1 MSLLASS
8 SVIEIE
14 MSTSF
19 AMATALFVLAN
30 IWMVSL
36 YKIFEKAG
44 ESGGKAFVPILNIL
58 TLLELIKRPG
68 WWVFLLL
75 LPGINLVAALVICM
89 DTAALF
95 RKDKC
100 FGVGLLL
107 FPQIVWPV
115 LGFGSAEYQGVPED
129 DGVSLW
135 SDAWRRLS
143 QNRMALASSVVFVV
157 IIYLCVFGP
166 MVFSGHSGEANNLEN
181 AFQKPSFTHWFGTD
195 DLGRDIFVRT
205 LEGGRISLVVGFLA
219 TAVSLVIGVVYG
231 SFAGYI
237 GGRTDAFLMRIVD
250 ILYSLPFTIFVIL
263 LMVLFG
269 RNFILLFVAIGFVE
283 WLTMARIVRA
293 QIMALKDT
301 EFVESARALGYG
313 NLRIIFG
320 HLLPNIL
327 GPVIIY
333 ASLTVP
339 AVMLLEAVLSF
350 LGLGVQP
357 PMSSWGLLI
366 KDGAEK
372 IDVYPWLLIFP
383 ALFFSATLFSLN
395 FIGDGLR
402 DALDPKSS
410 KD

>member
-1 MSLLASS
+1 
-8 SVIEIE
+8 
-14 MSTSF
+14 MST
-19 AMATALFVLAN
+19 AETNLQ
-30 IWMVSL
+30 
-36 YKIFEKAG
+36 FEEGA
-44 ESGGKAFVPILNIL
+44 
-58 TLLELIKRPG
+58 
-68 WWVFLLL
+68 
-75 LPGINLVAALVICM
+75 
-89 DTAALF
+89 
-95 RKDKC
+95 
-100 FGVGLLL
+100 
-107 FPQIVWPV
+107 
-115 LGFGSAEYQGVPED
+115 
-129 DGVSLW
+129 SLW
-135 SDAWRRLS
+135 TDAWRRLA
-143 QNRMALASSVVFVV
+143 QNRMAV
-157 IIYLCVFGP
+157 IATVIFGLIILLCLIGPLLFGQ
-166 MVFSGHSGEANNLEN
+166 HSGETNNLEN
-181 AFQKPSFTHWFGTD
+181 AFQKPSGSHWFGTD
-195 DLGRDIFVRT
+195 DLGRDVFVRT
-205 LEGGRISLVVGFLA
+205 LEGGRISLAVGFLA

-231 SFAGYI
+231 SFAGYV

-263 LMVLFG
+263 LMVMFG

-301 EFVESARALGYG
+301 EFVEAARALGYG

>member
-1 MSLLASS
+1 
-8 SVIEIE
+8 
-14 MSTSF
+14 MST
-19 AMATALFVLAN
+19 AEAN
-30 IWMVSL
+30 L
-36 YKIFEKAG
+36 QQTEGA
-44 ESGGKAFVPILNIL
+44 
-58 TLLELIKRPG
+58 
-68 WWVFLLL
+68 
-75 LPGINLVAALVICM
+75 
-89 DTAALF
+89 
-95 RKDKC
+95 
-100 FGVGLLL
+100 
-107 FPQIVWPV
+107 
-115 LGFGSAEYQGVPED
+115 
-129 DGVSLW
+129 SLW
-135 SDAWRRLS
+135 ADAWRRLA
-143 QNRMALASSVVFVV
+143 QNRMAV
-157 IIYLCVFGP
+157 IATIIFGVILLLCLIGP
-166 MVFSGHSGEANNLEN
+166 LFFAQHSGETNDLANT
-181 AFQKPSFTHWFGTD
+181 FKKPSISHWFGTD
-195 DLGRDIFVRT
+195 DLGRDLFVRT
-205 LEGGRISLVVGFLA
+205 LEGGRISLAVGFLA
-219 TAVSLVIGVVYG
+219 TAVSLLIGVVYG
-231 SFAGYI
+231 SMAGYI

-263 LMVLFG
+263 LMVMFG

-301 EFVESARALGYG
+301 EFVEAARALGYG

-357 PMSSWGLLI
+357 PMSSWGLPI